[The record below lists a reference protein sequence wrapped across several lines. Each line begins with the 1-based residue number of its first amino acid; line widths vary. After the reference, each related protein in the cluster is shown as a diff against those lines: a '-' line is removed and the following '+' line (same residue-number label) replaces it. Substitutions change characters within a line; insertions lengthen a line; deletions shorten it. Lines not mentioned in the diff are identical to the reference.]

1 MGVQDCS
8 RQEDCSLF
16 LCELPSLEQFA
27 LGQEGT
33 AAIYSYEKRNMKE
46 QGRVKASES
55 KLEIKDFAE
64 PLMDRIEAAS
74 R

>member
-1 MGVQDCS
+1 M
-8 RQEDCSLF
+8 F
-16 LCELPSLEQFA
+16 LCELPFLEQFA

-46 QGRVKASES
+46 QGRVKA
-55 KLEIKDFAE
+55 LEIKDFAE